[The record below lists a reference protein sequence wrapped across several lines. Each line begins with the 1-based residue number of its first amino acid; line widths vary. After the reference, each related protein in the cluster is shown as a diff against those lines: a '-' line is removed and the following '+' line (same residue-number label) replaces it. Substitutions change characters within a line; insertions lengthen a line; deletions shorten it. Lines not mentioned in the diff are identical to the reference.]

1 MKFNYF
7 FVGVVMMFVG
17 AGCMQAKS
25 ISVQTTPVVP
35 LVAAQEIVYK
45 DVQLGFTVTMP
56 AEWKNYT
63 TKYREINWGIF
74 KTNSVDIGL
83 PGDDSLFN
91 INVFTDAEWKQ
102 LQSEPNMAG
111 EATLLAQKGGTVF
124 VGASAQSAQPQN
136 MERFKEIGG
145 ILKTLKAE

>member
-1 MKFNYF
+1 M
-7 FVGVVMMFVG
+7 VFVG
-17 AGCMQAKS
+17 AGCAQTKS
-25 ISVQTTPVVP
+25 VAVSAAPVKVET
-35 LVAAQEIVYK
+35 VAQKIVYK
-45 DVQLGFTVTMP
+45 DIKLKFSVTMP

-124 VGASAQSAQPQN
+124 VGASAQSVQPEN
-136 MERFKEIGG
+136 MDRFKEIGG